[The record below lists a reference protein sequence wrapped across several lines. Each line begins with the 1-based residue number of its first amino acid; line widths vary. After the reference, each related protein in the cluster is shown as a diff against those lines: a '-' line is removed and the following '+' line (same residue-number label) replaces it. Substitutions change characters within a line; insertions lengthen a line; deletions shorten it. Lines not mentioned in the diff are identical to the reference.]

1 MINIYTIGHSNYS
14 IEGFVNML
22 RKYEIDV
29 VVDIRGTPYSKY
41 NTQYNKEALCNS
53 LKELGFKYIY
63 MGSEFAA
70 QRDNKLIYTWE
81 GYSDFEKVINE
92 PSFINGVERLKKGLA
107 KGYRIVLLG
116 AKQDPVNCHRFALVG
131 RELYKRGFNV
141 KHIEDDLSTSSQLEL
156 EERMLDKYYPK
167 EEQITIDFLLSG
179 EKSKDEKIK
188 DSYRKVN
195 REIGFRVENLNVAKK
210 N

>member
-14 IEGFVNML
+14 MERFVEML
-22 RKYEIDV
+22 RKYKIDV

-41 NTQYNKEALCNS
+41 NTQYNKEALYNS
-53 LKELGFKYIY
+53 LKELDFKYIY
-63 MGSEFAA
+63 MGREFAA

-92 PSFINGVERLKKGLA
+92 PSFINGIERLKKGLA

-131 RELYKRGFNV
+131 RELYKRGFDV
-141 KHIEDDLSTSSQLEL
+141 KHIGDDLSTSSQLEL
-156 EERMLDKYYPK
+156 EERMLDRYYPK
-167 EEQITIDFLLSG
+167 EEQITMEFLLNG
-179 EKSKDEKIK
+179 EKSRDEKIK
-188 DSYRKVN
+188 ESYRKVN

>member
-14 IEGFVNML
+14 MERFVEML
-22 RKYEIDV
+22 RKYKIDV

-41 NTQYNKEALCNS
+41 NTQYNKEALYNS
-53 LKELGFKYIY
+53 LKELDFKYIY
-63 MGSEFAA
+63 MGREFAA

-92 PSFINGVERLKKGLA
+92 PSFINGIERLKKGLA

-131 RELYKRGFNV
+131 RELYKRGFDV

-156 EERMLDKYYPK
+156 EERMLDRYYPK
-167 EEQITIDFLLSG
+167 EEQITMEFLLNG
-179 EKSKDEKIK
+179 EKSRDEKIK
-188 DSYRKVN
+188 ESYRKVN

>member
-1 MINIYTIGHSNYS
+1 MISIYTIGHSNYS
-14 IEGFVNML
+14 IDRFVNML

-41 NTQYNKEALCNS
+41 NTQYNKEALRNS
-53 LKELGFKYIY
+53 LKELGFQYIY
-63 MGSEFAA
+63 MGREFAA

-107 KGYRIVLLG
+107 KGYKIVLLG
-116 AKQDPVNCHRFALVG
+116 AKQEPINCHRFALVG
-131 RELYKRGFNV
+131 RELYKRGFDV

-156 EERMLDKYYPK
+156 EERMIDKYYPTDK
-167 EEQITIDFLLSG
+167 QITIDFLLNG
-179 EKSKDEKIK
+179 EKSRDEKIK
-188 DSYRKVN
+188 ESYRNVN
-195 REIGFRVENLNVAKK
+195 REIGFRVENLNVTKK

>member
-1 MINIYTIGHSNYS
+1 MIDIYTIGHSNYS
-14 IEGFVNML
+14 MERFIEML

-41 NTQYNKEALCNS
+41 NTQYNKEALSNS
-53 LKELGFKYIY
+53 LKENGFKYIY
-63 MGSEFAA
+63 MGREFAA
-70 QRDNKLIYTWE
+70 QRDNKIIYTWE

-92 PSFINGVERLKKGLA
+92 PSFIEGVERLKKGLA
-107 KGYRIVLLG
+107 KGFKIVLLG
-116 AKQDPVNCHRFALVG
+116 AKQDRVNCHRFALVG

-141 KHIEDDLSTSSQLEL
+141 KHIEDDLTISSQLDL
-156 EERMLDKYYPK
+156 EEWMLDRYYPNV
-167 EEQITIDFLLSG
+167 EQITMDFLLNG

-188 DSYRKVN
+188 DSYRKIN
-195 REIGFRVENLNVAKK
+195 REIGFRVENLNVTKK

>member
-1 MINIYTIGHSNYS
+1 MIDIYTIGHSNYS
-14 IEGFVNML
+14 IERFVEML
-22 RKYEIDV
+22 KKFKIDV

-41 NTQYNKEALCNS
+41 NTQYNKEALGIT

-63 MGSEFAA
+63 MGREFAA
-70 QRDNKLIYTWE
+70 QRDNKIIYTWE

-92 PSFINGVERLKKGLA
+92 PSFIEGIERLKNGLA
-107 KGYRIVLLG
+107 KGYTIALLG

-156 EERMLDKYYPK
+156 EERMLDKYYPR

>member
-1 MINIYTIGHSNYS
+1 MVDIYTMGHSNYS
-14 IEGFVNML
+14 MERFIEML

-41 NTQYNKEALCNS
+41 NTQYNKEALSNS
-53 LKELGFKYIY
+53 LKESGFKYIY
-63 MGSEFAA
+63 MGREFAA
-70 QRDNKLIYTWE
+70 QRDNKIIYTWE

-92 PSFINGVERLKKGLA
+92 PSFIEGVERLKKGLA
-107 KGYRIVLLG
+107 KGYNIVLLG

-141 KHIEDDLSTSSQLEL
+141 RHIEDDLSISSQLEL
-156 EERMLDKYYPK
+156 EERMLDKYYPQ
-167 EEQITIDFLLSG
+167 EEQITMDFLLIG
-179 EKSKDEKIK
+179 EKSREEKLK

-195 REIGFRVENLNVAKK
+195 REIGFRVENLNVTKK

>member
-14 IEGFVNML
+14 MERFVEML
-22 RKYEIDV
+22 RKYKIDV

-41 NTQYNKEALCNS
+41 NTQYNKEALYNS
-53 LKELGFKYIY
+53 LKELDFKYIY
-63 MGSEFAA
+63 MGREFAA

-131 RELYKRGFNV
+131 RELYKRGFDV

-156 EERMLDKYYPK
+156 EERMLDRYYPK
-167 EEQITIDFLLSG
+167 EEQITMEFLLNG
-179 EKSKDEKIK
+179 EKSRDEKIK
-188 DSYRKVN
+188 ESYRKVN

>member
-1 MINIYTIGHSNYS
+1 MIDIYTIGHSNYS
-14 IEGFVNML
+14 IEIFVNML
-22 RKYEIDV
+22 KKYEIDV

-41 NTQYNKEALCNS
+41 NTQYNKEALRNT

-92 PSFINGVERLKKGLA
+92 PSFINGVERLKNGLA
-107 KGYRIVLLG
+107 KGYKIVLLG

-131 RELYKRGFNV
+131 RELYKRGFDV
-141 KHIEDDLSTSSQLEL
+141 KHIEDDLSISSQLEL
-156 EERMLDKYYPK
+156 EERMLDRYYPK
-167 EEQITIDFLLSG
+167 EEQITMDFFING
-179 EKSKDEKIK
+179 EKSRDDKIK

>member
-1 MINIYTIGHSNYS
+1 MIDIYTIGHSNYS
-14 IEGFVNML
+14 MERFIEML
-22 RKYEIDV
+22 RRYEIDV

-41 NTQYNKEALCNS
+41 NTQYNKEALSNS
-53 LKELGFKYIY
+53 LKENGFKYIY
-63 MGSEFAA
+63 MGREFAA
-70 QRDNKLIYTWE
+70 QRDNKIIYTWE

-92 PSFINGVERLKKGLA
+92 PSFIEGVERLKKGLA
-107 KGYRIVLLG
+107 KGFKIVLLG

-141 KHIEDDLSTSSQLEL
+141 KHIEDDLTISSQLDL
-156 EERMLDKYYPK
+156 EERMLDRYYPNV
-167 EEQITIDFLLSG
+167 EQITMDFLLNG

-188 DSYRKVN
+188 DSYRKIN
-195 REIGFRVENLNVAKK
+195 REIGFRVENLNVTKK

>member
-14 IEGFVNML
+14 MERFIEML
-22 RKYEIDV
+22 RKYKIDV

-41 NTQYNKEALCNS
+41 NTQYNKEALYNS
-53 LKELGFKYIY
+53 LKELDFKYIY
-63 MGSEFAA
+63 MGREFAA

-92 PSFINGVERLKKGLA
+92 PSFINGIERLKKGLA

-131 RELYKRGFNV
+131 RELYKRGFDV

-156 EERMLDKYYPK
+156 EERMLDRYYPK
-167 EEQITIDFLLSG
+167 EEQITMEFLLNG
-179 EKSKDEKIK
+179 EKSRDEKIK
-188 DSYRKVN
+188 ESYRKVN

>member
-14 IEGFVNML
+14 IERFVEML
-22 RKYEIDV
+22 RKYKIDV

-41 NTQYNKEALCNS
+41 NTQYNKEALGNT
-53 LKELGFKYIY
+53 LKDLGFKYIY
-63 MGSEFAA
+63 MGNEFAA

-81 GYSDFEKVINE
+81 GYSDFEKVIKE

-131 RELYKRGFNV
+131 RELYKRGFDV
-141 KHIEDDLSTSSQLEL
+141 KHIEDDLSTSSQLEV

-179 EKSKDEKIK
+179 EKSRNEKII